1 MITTVVVVETAAVE
15 IKKVPVKPPVGTV
28 TLAGTLATA
37 GLLLESEITVVS
49 GAASLTITVPL
60 DRSPPT
66 TVVGLM
72 SSVRQRGRRRCRLRL

>member
-1 MITTVVVVETAAVE
+1 M
-15 IKKVPVKPPVGTV
+15 KPPVGTV

-37 GLLLESEITVVS
+37 GLLLDSEITAVS

-72 SSVRQRGRRRCRLRL
+72 SRFVSVVGGGAACGWKLRTADQAPGVARRC